1 MDKKLLSLCLKDT
14 NVLLRVI
21 DKGITQDFFNVPEQ
35 SRLFKIII
43 WFYKEYSSLLTE
55 DSLKSILS
63 QTNLKDD
70 LKSVIFA
77 LYIELNVMQVFEPV
91 DFIIEYLVKEYKTKQ
106 LNNLI
111 RDSIDNFTPDRI
123 EDSLSTLV
131 KQCNKISNV
140 CHSSKKEGS
149 YSSNVSDRL
158 SVYQDAKTKPSVG
171 VTYGYKTLDSVT
183 GGHMPGELWVIL
195 AGMKVGKTL
204 FMLNIANNV
213 WKQGKNV
220 VYFSAEVSKRV
231 IERRLDAMNS
241 NLSVSA
247 LKKGVL
253 NTEAEN
259 QYKAYLDSI
268 KNKSG
273 IFYTVDRSG
282 ITTDAIRAKIQELK
296 MKFPIDL
303 VVVDYISIIQLAW
316 KESSNWERVGRV
328 ALELRDI
335 ASTEDVPLLSAHQMN
350 TSDEIAHSQDVGR
363 HLDLMLSLK
372 LKDPDE
378 KLHSPVCTLQA
389 LIKLAR
395 DAEQKE
401 FDLYVEYD
409 KMLIR
414 DPSDNIVISQGQ
426 TNNLLDNI

>member
-1 MDKKLLSLCLKDT
+1 MK
-14 NVLLRVI
+14 
-21 DKGITQDFFNVPEQ
+21 
-35 SRLFKIII
+35 
-43 WFYKEYSSLLTE
+43 
-55 DSLKSILS
+55 SLK
-63 QTNLKDD
+63 
-70 LKSVIFA
+70 
-77 LYIELNVMQVFEPV
+77 
-91 DFIIEYLVKEYKTKQ
+91 
-106 LNNLI
+106 
-111 RDSIDNFTPDRI
+111 
-123 EDSLSTLV
+123 
-131 KQCNKISNV
+131 NK
-140 CHSSKKEGS
+140 
-149 YSSNVSDRL
+149 
-158 SVYQDAKTKPSVG
+158 
-171 VTYGYKTLDSVT
+171 
-183 GGHMPGELWVIL
+183 
-195 AGMKVGKTL
+195 
-204 FMLNIANNV
+204 
-213 WKQGKNV
+213 
-220 VYFSAEVSKRV
+220 
-231 IERRLDAMNS
+231 
-241 NLSVSA
+241 
-247 LKKGVL
+247 
-253 NTEAEN
+253 
-259 QYKAYLDSI
+259 
-268 KNKSG
+268 
-273 IFYTVDRSG
+273 
-282 ITTDAIRAKIQELK
+282 ELK